1 MHGRLG
7 CSDGAYQITGDKTM
21 SVRII
26 GIGAYSPEKILTN
39 QDLEKLVETS
49 DEWITSRTGIKT
61 RHIAAENETCSDM
74 ACNAARRA
82 LASAGIKAEDLD
94 FISVA
99 TASGDYRFPSTAC
112 VLQGKLGNL
121 KCACYDV
128 TAACSGLLYS
138 LQIGDGLLRSKK
150 QYRYGLVIG
159 AEKLSAI
166 TDWTDRNTCVL
177 FGDGA
182 AAVILEKVD
191 DGSDESFILGS
202 CLGADGSQ
210 TAILNMPAGG
220 TLRPSSHETV
230 DQRLEFITMNGRETF
245 KHAVPAMIN
254 ASKAAIADAG
264 IEPEEIRWVIP
275 HQANKRIIDAVA
287 SRVGVTP
294 EHVYINIDHF
304 ANTSAA
310 STGLCLDE
318 LSRNGQLERGDLVL
332 LTAFGSGLT
341 WASLLIRW

>member
-1 MHGRLG
+1 
-7 CSDGAYQITGDKTM
+7 M
-21 SVRII
+21 SARII
-26 GIGAYSPEKILTN
+26 GIGAYAPEKILTN
-39 QDLEKLVETS
+39 QDLEKTVETT

-61 RHIAAENETCSDM
+61 RHIAAEGENCSDL
-74 ACNAARRA
+74 ACEAAKRAIANAN
-82 LASAGIKAEDLD
+82 LKPEDID

-99 TASGDYRFPSTAC
+99 TASGDYHFPSTAC

-121 KCACYDV
+121 TCPCYDV
-128 TAACSGLLYS
+128 VAACSGLLYS
-138 LQIGDGLLRSKK
+138 LQLADGLLRSKK
-150 QYRYGLVIG
+150 SYRRGLVIG
-159 AEKLSAI
+159 AEKLSGI

-182 AAVILEKVD
+182 AALVIEKTD
-191 DGSDESFILGS
+191 DGKDDDFILGS

-210 TAILNMPAGG
+210 TEILLQPAGG
-220 TLRPSSHETV
+220 TALGTSHETV
-230 DQRLEFITMNGRETF
+230 DARLHFIKMNGRETF

-264 IEPEEIRWVIP
+264 VDPAEIRWVIP

-287 SRVGVTP
+287 SRIGVTAD
-294 EHVYINIDHF
+294 HVYINIDHF
-304 ANTSAA
+304 ANTSSA

-318 LSRNGQLERGDLVL
+318 LSRAGQLKRGDLIL